1 MTWLTYMTSEWKKA
15 IRNKR
20 KYAVQFAKK
29 KSTKEDFEL
38 KTYRNIASKDRREA
52 ITAYWG
58 KKSVR
63 CMKTPLRSIKPFN
76 HLSMQSQKSPLIF
89 V

>member
-29 KSTKEDFEL
+29 KAQKRILS
-38 KTYRNIASKDRREA
+38 SRRTGTLLVRTGERPLLLTGA
-52 ITAYWG
+52 R
-58 KKSVR
+58 SLLR